1 MKKYVYSVNR
11 LRSQVEVVTL
21 SADELD
27 DHTLIVMLE
36 DSPTY
41 NRDIRK
47 INQLRRGGGFDA
59 PETNTSFTSTNTSTT
74 YKKPDNNSNSVIS
87 FR

>member
-1 MKKYVYSVNR
+1 
-11 LRSQVEVVTL
+11 
-21 SADELD
+21 
-27 DHTLIVMLE
+27 MLE

-59 PETNTSFTSTNTSTT
+59 PETNTSFTATNTGTT